1 MEQNLNN
8 PSPKKEEQEID
19 LLELFGK
26 LWKRKKSIAKAVGYG
41 ALIGLV
47 VAFSMPREYTVTV
60 TLSPESGSSSSSGLM
75 GMASMLGLG
84 NISVSNEDAL
94 NVSLFPDIMASTP
107 FALELYGMQVRPEK
121 SDTTLALHRF
131 MEGQRKSWFGYLFA
145 LPGMAVGGVM
155 SLFGDGDE
163 KTEREIPDPFHL
175 TREEKK
181 SLMGIKEMMSA
192 EADKTTGITTIS
204 VTLQDPVVAAVVA
217 DSVVHKLQAYITAYR
232 TKKATEDFKYQEML
246 YEKAKEEYYQL
257 QKEYA
262 AFQDRNQLVTLNAVK
277 VEGERM
283 ETQLKLASQIY
294 QQAAT
299 QLELL
304 RAKIQEDKPV
314 FAVVEP
320 ATVPL
325 KPSAPRK
332 VLILIGFMFLAFV
345 GSAAWILFGKDL
357 WTDIKNELKQQ
368 QSR

>member
-1 MEQNLNN
+1 MEQNQTKM
-8 PSPKKEEQEID
+8 PQEQQEINI
-19 LLELFGK
+19 LELIGK
-26 LWKRKKSIAKAVGYG
+26 VWKQKKSIAKSVGYG

-60 TLSPESGSSSSSGLM
+60 TLSPESGTSSSSSLI

-84 NISVSNEDAL
+84 DISMSSKDAL

-107 FALELYGMQVRPEK
+107 FALELYGMQVKPEK

-131 MEGQRKSWFGYLFA
+131 MEEQSIPWFSYVFT
-145 LPGMAVGGVM
+145 LPGIAIDGLK
-155 SLFGDGDE
+155 SLFGSE
-163 KTEREIPDPFHL
+163 EIVERKLPNPFHL
-175 TREEKK
+175 TKEEEE
-181 SLMGIKEMMSA
+181 SLKEIKDMMTA
-192 EADKTTGITTIS
+192 EADTKTGITTIS

-246 YEKAKEEYYQL
+246 YEKAKEEYYQI

-294 QQAAT
+294 CEPDLPAGGHAA
-299 QLELL
+299 
-304 RAKIQEDKPV
+304 
-314 FAVVEP
+314 
-320 ATVPL
+320 
-325 KPSAPRK
+325 
-332 VLILIGFMFLAFV
+332 
-345 GSAAWILFGKDL
+345 
-357 WTDIKNELKQQ
+357 
-368 QSR
+368 

>member
-1 MEQNLNN
+1 MEQNLNT
-8 PSPKKEEQEID
+8 PSPQKEEQEID

-107 FALELYGMQVRPEK
+107 FALELYNIPVKPEK
-121 SDTTLALHRF
+121 SDTILTFHHF
-131 MEGQRKSWFGYLFA
+131 IEEQNKPWFSYIFS
-145 LPGMAVGGVM
+145 LPGKVIGEII
-155 SLFGDGDE
+155 SLFKEEDE
-163 KTEREIPDPFHL
+163 KTEREIPNPFYL
-175 TREEKK
+175 TKEEEKC
-181 SLMGIKEMMSA
+181 LMNIKETMTA
-192 EADKTTGITTIS
+192 EANKTTGITTIS

-246 YEKAKEEYYQL
+246 YEKAKKEYYQI

-357 WTDIKNELKQQ
+357 WTDIKNELKK
-368 QSR
+368 

>member
-1 MEQNLNN
+1 MK
-8 PSPKKEEQEID
+8 PSPNMEEKEINLIEIYKRLKKQ
-19 LLELFGK
+19 
-26 LWKRKKSIAKAVGYG
+26 RKILYKAILYSFI
-41 ALIGLV
+41 IGLIIS
-47 VAFSMPREYTVTV
+47 FSIPKEYTVTV
-60 TLSPESGSSSSSGLM
+60 TLSPESGNSTGTTLM
-75 GMASMLGLG
+75 GMAAMLGLG
-84 NISVSNEDAL
+84 DLSSTNSQDAL

-107 FALELYGMQVRPEK
+107 FALELYNIPIKPEK
-121 SDTTLALHRF
+121 SDTTLAFHRF
-131 MEGQRKSWFGYLFA
+131 IKEQSKPWFSYIFT
-145 LPGMAVGGVM
+145 LPGKAVGGFM
-155 SLFGDGDE
+155 SLFKNNDE

-175 TREEKK
+175 TKEEEENLT
-181 SLMGIKEMMSA
+181 SIKEMMSA

-246 YEKAKEEYYQL
+246 YEKAKEEYYQI

-357 WTDIKNELKQQ
+357 WTDIKNELKK
-368 QSR
+368 

>member
-1 MEQNLNN
+1 MEKPPISTQ
-8 PSPKKEEQEID
+8 PKEKEEELD
-19 LLELFGK
+19 LLEIVQILFH
-26 LWKRKKSIAKAVGYG
+26 KRKTIYKSVGVG
-41 ALIGLV
+41 IVIALII
-47 VAFSMPREYTVTV
+47 AFSIPKEYTVTV
-60 TLSPESGSSSSSGLM
+60 SLSPESGTSTGSSLI
-75 GMASMLGLG
+75 GMAAMLGLG
-84 NISVSNEDAL
+84 DLSSANAQDAL

-107 FALELYGMQVRPEK
+107 FALELYNIPIKPEK
-121 SDTTLALHRF
+121 SDTTLAFHRF
-131 MEGQRKSWFGYLFA
+131 IKEQSKPWFSYIFT
-145 LPGMAVGGVM
+145 LPGKAVGGFM
-155 SLFGDGDE
+155 SLFKNNDE

-175 TREEKK
+175 TKEEEENLT
-181 SLMGIKEMMSA
+181 SIKEMMSA

-246 YEKAKEEYYQL
+246 YEKAKEEYYQI

-357 WTDIKNELKQQ
+357 WTDIKNELKK
-368 QSR
+368 